1 MNNHNTVIIGLGET
15 GFACVKYFSSR
26 GIPVIVMDSRLNPPK
41 LAEFKKNFPEIPI
54 YTGDF
59 PKEILINAKTVVLSP
74 GMSQDHPDIKGQ
86 LSPATEIIGD
96 IELLARSISVPV
108 VAITGSNGKST
119 VTTLLGEMAKAAGL
133 RVGVGGNLG
142 TPALDLLSQDPELII
157 LELSSFQLE
166 TTYSLK
172 PKAATVLNIS
182 PDHLD
187 RYGSLEAYKAAKHRI
202 FQNAEFIIYNRADPQ
217 LPKARSEHHNKT
229 ISFGIDPPQENQY
242 GLIKNKDAVC
252 LAKGQKALLPVS
264 SLKISG
270 SHNISNALAALALGE
285 SIGLPMAA
293 MLSVLETFPG
303 LPHRAEWVSDY
314 LGIPWINDSKGT
326 NVGATLATLQG
337 LAESIQGKWVLIAGG
352 VGKNADFSPLLP
364 LIQKHCRAVIL
375 IGEAADELQALLQS
389 VVLCIRA
396 ADMAEAVQKAAESIK
411 PDVGD
416 GVLLSPICASYDMF
430 KNFEERGNAFKIE
443 LTKIR
448 GKILV

>member
-26 GIPVIVMDSRLNPPK
+26 GIPVIVMDSRQNPPK
-41 LAEFKKNFPEIPI
+41 LAEFERNFPEIPI

-59 PKEILINAKTVVLSP
+59 PKEILKNTQTLVLSP
-74 GMSQDHPDIKGQ
+74 GISQDHPNIKDR
-86 LSPATEIIGD
+86 LSPNAEIIGD
-96 IELLARSISVPV
+96 IELLARSVSVPV

-119 VTTLLGEMAKAAGL
+119 VTTLLGEMAKTAGI

-166 TTYSLK
+166 TTHSLK
-172 PKAATVLNIS
+172 PKVATVLNIS

-187 RYGSLEAYKAAKHRI
+187 RYGSLEAYKAAKYRV
-202 FQNAEFIIYNRADPQ
+202 FKNAEFVVFNREDPH
-217 LPKARSEHHNKT
+217 LPKGRSEHDNKT
-229 ISFGIDPPQENQY
+229 ISFGTDLPKENQY
-242 GLIKNKDAVC
+242 GLIKHKEAVW
-252 LAKGQKALLPVS
+252 LAKGQQALLPIS

-293 MLSVLETFPG
+293 MLSVLKTFPG

-314 LGIPWINDSKGT
+314 LEVPWINDSKGT
-326 NVGATLATLQG
+326 NVGATLVTLQG

-352 VGKNADFSPLLP
+352 MGKNADFSPLVP
-364 LIQKHCRAVIL
+364 LIEKHCRAVIL
-375 IGEAADELQALLQS
+375 IGESADILQTLLEPI
-389 VVLCIRA
+389 VLCVRA
-396 ADMAEAVQKAAESIK
+396 ADMTEAVQRAAESVK
-411 PDVGD
+411 PGAGD

-448 GKILV
+448 GKILS